1 MSTAPSTHRMW
12 HKPTLVSPQSYTS
25 LTLTKTDIKRGSGKL
40 TAGYVRSLKCL
51 SDYEKNHTLSLCGGV
66 HVTAFRRS
74 RQGFSSLSPIITQQ
88 MTARHTE
95 HWYTT
100 VRRKMN
106 TLPLHL
112 THSASDLMNDVTDP
126 RQPADRS
133 GYRKKTVSLHLQLSR
148 RKNLLLA
155 RQTTAKA
162 LCRSNCNSLVASFNY
177 YLSTVWNYIDIL
189 TKTLRSRG
197 NK

>member
-1 MSTAPSTHRMW
+1 MW

-88 MTARHTE
+88 MTACHTE
-95 HWYTT
+95 CCNTT
-100 VRRKMN
+100 VRKKWIHFHYIWHIQPQIWWMTWLIPDN
-106 TLPLHL
+106 PLTDLVTEKKLFLCTCSWAGERISCWHGKQQWKHFAEATVTHL
-112 THSASDLMNDVTDP
+112 C
-126 RQPADRS
+126 Q
-133 GYRKKTVSLHLQLSR
+133 
-148 RKNLLLA
+148 
-155 RQTTAKA
+155 A
-162 LCRSNCNSLVASFNY
+162 LITIS
-177 YLSTVWNYIDIL
+177 I
-189 TKTLRSRG
+189 
-197 NK
+197 

>member
-1 MSTAPSTHRMW
+1 MSTAPSTLYW
-12 HKPTLVSPQSYTS
+12 YKPTLVSPQSYTS

-51 SDYEKNHTLSLCGGV
+51 SDYEKNHTPSLCGGV

-74 RQGFSSLSPIITQQ
+74 RQEFSSLSPIITQQ

-95 HWYTT
+95 HCTTT

-126 RQPADRS
+126 RQPTDRS
-133 GYRKKTVSLHLQLSR
+133 GDRKKLFLCTCSWAGERISCWHGKQQWKHFAEATVTHLCQ
-148 RKNLLLA
+148 
-155 RQTTAKA
+155 A
-162 LCRSNCNSLVASFNY
+162 LITIS
-177 YLSTVWNYIDIL
+177 I
-189 TKTLRSRG
+189 
-197 NK
+197 